1 MPTELREL
9 VEIGKKHFESRNYAR
24 AEQYFQKILK
34 SGARYADVLNMLGII
49 YHADG
54 KFNNAIDSFEE
65 AIAINP
71 NYAEATLNLA
81 VLYNDLGEFK
91 KAKALY
97 ARIQDR
103 KGSTDLD
110 PILKGK
116 ISNLHAHLGDVY
128 RGIGRY
134 ADAIDEYKKAL
145 KLSPAFSD
153 IRTKLGMSYREHGQ
167 KDLALKEF
175 SETLKHKPGY
185 RSAQVQLGLTHYLAG
200 QKDKAAKTWK
210 EVLAKDKDNKV
221 VQSYLR
227 LCENGKSA
235 ARSKK

>member
-9 VEIGKKHFESRNYAR
+9 VEIGKKHFESRNFAR

-65 AIAINP
+65 ALEINP
-71 NYAEATLNLA
+71 DYAEATLNLA

-103 KGSTDLD
+103 KGATDLD

-116 ISNLHAHLGDVY
+116 IANLHAHLGDVY
-128 RGIGRY
+128 RGIGKY
-134 ADAIDEYKKAL
+134 AEAIDEYKKAL
-145 KLSPAFSD
+145 KLCPSYAD
-153 IRTKLGMSYREHGQ
+153 IRTKLGMSLRENGQ

-175 SETLKHKPGY
+175 ATALSEKAGFKPA
-185 RSAQVQLGLTHYLAG
+185 RIQLGLTHYLMG
-200 QKDKAAKTWK
+200 QKDKASKAWK
-210 EVLAKDKDNKV
+210 DVLAKDKDNKV

-227 LCENGKSA
+227 LCGNGKSPTKT
-235 ARSKK
+235 KK

>member
-9 VEIGKKHFESRNYAR
+9 VEVGRKHFESRNYAR
-24 AEQYFQKILK
+24 AEQAFQKILK
-34 SGARYADVLNMLGII
+34 FGARYADVFNMLGII
-49 YHADG
+49 YHAEG

-65 AIAINP
+65 ALEINP
-71 NYAEATLNLA
+71 DYAEATLNLA

-116 ISNLHAHLGDVY
+116 IANLHAHLGDIY
-128 RGIGRY
+128 NGISRY
-134 ADAIDEYKKAL
+134 GDAIEEYRKAL
-145 KLSPAFSD
+145 KLCPNFSD
-153 IRTKLGMSYREHGQ
+153 IRTKLGISHRERGQ
-167 KDLALKEF
+167 HDQAIKEF
-175 SETLKHKPGY
+175 TEALSHKPHF
-185 RSAQVQLGLTHYLAG
+185 RLARVQLGLTHFLAG
-200 QKDKAAKTWK
+200 NKEKASKAWK
-210 EVLAKDKDNKV
+210 EVLAKDKDDKV

-227 LCENGKSA
+227 LCGNGKKP
-235 ARSKK
+235 SKK

>member
-1 MPTELREL
+1 MAHEIRDL

-34 SGARYADVLNMLGII
+34 TGARYADVLNMLGII

-54 KFNNAIDSFEE
+54 KFNNAIESFEE
-65 AIAINP
+65 ALEVNP
-71 NYAEATLNLA
+71 HYAEATLNLA

-97 ARIQDR
+97 ARIPHIHDR
-103 KGSTDLD
+103 KGATDLD

-116 ISNLHAHLGDVY
+116 IANLHAHLGDVY
-128 RGIGRY
+128 RGIGKY

-145 KLSPAFSD
+145 KLCPGYAD
-153 IRTKLGMSYREHGQ
+153 IRTKLGMSLRENGQ
-167 KDLALKEF
+167 KDQALKEF
-175 SETLKHKPGY
+175 NAALGEKSAFKPA
-185 RSAQVQLGLTHYLAG
+185 RIQLGLTHYLMG
-200 QKDKAAKTWK
+200 QKDKASKAWK

-221 VQSYLR
+221 VQTYLR

-235 ARSKK
+235 KE

>member
-1 MPTELREL
+1 MTELREL
-9 VEIGKKHFESRNYAR
+9 VELGKKHFESRNYAR
-24 AEQYFQKILK
+24 AEQYFQRILK

-54 KFNNAIDSFEE
+54 KFNNAINSFEE
-65 AIAINP
+65 ALEINP
-71 NYAEATLNLA
+71 QYAEATLNLA

-116 ISNLHAHLGDVY
+116 IANMHAHLGDVY
-128 RGIGRY
+128 RGIGKF

-145 KLSPAFSD
+145 KLSPAYAD
-153 IRTKLGMSYREHGQ
+153 IRTKLGISYRENSQ

-185 RSAQVQLGLTHYLAG
+185 RAAQVQLGLTYYLSN
-200 QKDKAAKTWK
+200 QKDKASKTWK
-210 EVLAKDKDNKV
+210 EALAKDKDNKV

-227 LCENGKSA
+227 LCENGKA
-235 ARSKK
+235 GKR

>member
-1 MPTELREL
+1 MAQELREL

-24 AEQYFQKILK
+24 AEQCFQKILK

-65 AIAINP
+65 ALDVNP
-71 NYAEATLNLA
+71 HYAEATLNLA

-103 KGSTDLD
+103 HGATDLD

-116 ISNLHAHLGDVY
+116 IANMHAHLGDVY
-128 RGIGRY
+128 RGIGKF

-145 KLSPAFSD
+145 KLCPDYAD
-153 IRTKLGMSYREHGQ
+153 IRTKLGMSLRENGQ

-175 SETLKHKPGY
+175 TAASSGKTGFKPA
-185 RSAQVQLGLTHYLAG
+185 SVQLGLTHFLAG
-200 QKDKAAKTWK
+200 QKDKASKVWK
-210 EVLAKDKDNKV
+210 DVLARDKENKV

-227 LCENGKSA
+227 LCENGKS
-235 ARSKK
+235 KK

>member
-1 MPTELREL
+1 MPHAIREL

-34 SGARYADVLNMLGII
+34 TGARYADVLNMLGII
-49 YHADG
+49 YHSDG
-54 KFNNAIDSFEE
+54 KFNNAIESFEE
-65 AIAINP
+65 ALEVNP

-116 ISNLHAHLGDVY
+116 IANMHGHLGDVY
-128 RGIGRY
+128 RGIGKY
-134 ADAIDEYKKAL
+134 AAAIDEYKKAITL
-145 KLSPAFSD
+145 CPTYAD
-153 IRTKLGMSYREHGQ
+153 IRTKLGMSYRENGQ
-167 KDLALKEF
+167 KDLAIKEF
-175 SETLKHKPGY
+175 TAAIGE
-185 RSAQVQLGLTHYLAG
+185 RSAYKPARIQLGLTHYLMG
-200 QKDKAAKTWK
+200 QKDKASKAWK
-210 EVLAKDKDNKV
+210 EVLAKDKENKV
-221 VQSYLR
+221 VQTYLR
-227 LCENGKSA
+227 LCENGKG
-235 ARSKK
+235 RKK

>member
-1 MPTELREL
+1 MPTEIRDL
-9 VEIGKKHFESRNYAR
+9 VELGRKHFESRNYAR

-54 KFNNAIDSFEE
+54 KFNNAISSFEE
-65 AIAINP
+65 ALEINP
-71 NYAEATLNLA
+71 HYAEATLNLA

-116 ISNLHAHLGDVY
+116 IANMHGHLGDTY

-134 ADAIDEYKKAL
+134 ADAIEEYKKAL
-145 KLSPAFSD
+145 KLCPAYAD
-153 IRTKLGMSYREHGQ
+153 IRTKIGMSYRENGQ
-167 KDLALKEF
+167 REQAVKEF
-175 SETLKHKPGY
+175 TETLKHRPGY
-185 RSAQVQLGLTHYLAG
+185 KAAQIQLGLTHYLMG
-200 QKDKAAKTWK
+200 QKDKASKAWK
-210 EVLAKDKDNKV
+210 EVLTKDKDNKV

-227 LCENGKSA
+227 LCGNGKG
-235 ARSKK
+235 RKK